1 MNFSKESNMS
11 YSHLN
16 KYFVVIW
23 WWCEADEWSPAE
35 LCRVNSSLLEMS
47 HLCYFSIIFRDI
59 HQETSNT
66 SV

>member
-1 MNFSKESNMS
+1 MNFSKKSNMS

-47 HLCYFSIIFRDI
+47 HLMNIRDI